1 MFITFEGV
9 EGSGKSTQIKLL
21 ENHLIKRG
29 YNTLVTR
36 QPGGSVLGKNIR
48 ELILDPEQQ
57 DKPSDLAEMFLYL
70 ADRSHHIET
79 IIEPA
84 LKDNI
89 LVLCDRYVDSHLAY
103 QGYARG
109 FDLEQLQ
116 LLNSI
121 ATKNLIPDLTIVLDL
136 NPEEGLRRVR
146 YERDQKVFDRIEA
159 EKIEFHQKVRNGFLK
174 LAEKSP
180 NRIKIIDASSSLE
193 QVHHH
198 IINDLSE
205 FKLKNN
211 IFR

>member
-21 ENHLIKRG
+21 ENHLITKG

-36 QPGGSVLGKNIR
+36 QPGGSILGKNIR

-84 LKDNI
+84 LRSNV
-89 LVLCDRYVDSHLAY
+89 LVLCDRYIDSHLAY

-109 FDLEQLQ
+109 FDLEKLQ

-121 ATKNLIPDLTIVLDL
+121 ATKNIIPNLTIVLDL

-146 YERDQKVFDRIEA
+146 YEREQEVFDRIEA

-180 NRIKIIDASSSLE
+180 NRIKIIDASNSLE

-198 IINDLSE
+198 IINSFEQLLV
-205 FKLKNN
+205 KK
-211 IFR
+211 